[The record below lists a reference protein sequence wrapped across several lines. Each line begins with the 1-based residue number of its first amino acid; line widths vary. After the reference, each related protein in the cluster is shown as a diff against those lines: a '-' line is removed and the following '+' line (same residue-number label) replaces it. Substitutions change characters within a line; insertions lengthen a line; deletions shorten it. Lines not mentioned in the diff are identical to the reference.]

1 MASVGSIRLW
11 LRRRLICSLG
21 IMSTVNRAAVVSAFC
36 EECVWL
42 YCLRKHFAD
51 LFESGE
57 RRQRLLT
64 EVAETFFH
72 DLNLVLIDY
81 LLLQMCKLTDTASSG
96 TNKDNLTTNYI
107 LGLNWTQE
115 TAKRLYAANQDIMK
129 FRARIDDARR
139 KLIAHL
145 DLRAR
150 LQALDLGSFSPEDEV
165 SFWDALREFV
175 EVAHEEAVGGP
186 FDLEVAMPAGDV
198 ANLIHNLKDGVDYND
213 LHGQDG
219 AFLLSRYGHRR
230 FDDA

>member
-1 MASVGSIRLW
+1 
-11 LRRRLICSLG
+11 
-21 IMSTVNRAAVVSAFC
+21 MSTFNRAAVVSAFC
-36 EECVWL
+36 EECAWL
-42 YCLRKHFAD
+42 HCLRKHFTD

-57 RRQRLLT
+57 RRRLLLA

-81 LLLQMCKLTDTASSG
+81 LLLQMCKLTDPASSG
-96 TNKDNLTTNYI
+96 ASKDNLTTNYI
-107 LGLNWTQE
+107 LALNWTPK
-115 TAKRLYAANQDIMK
+115 TAKQLHDANQDIMR

-150 LQALDLGSFSPEDEV
+150 LQPLDLGSFSPEDEAE
-165 SFWDALREFV
+165 FWGALRVFV
-175 EVAHEEAVGGP
+175 EVAHEEAVGCP
-186 FDLEVAMPAGDV
+186 FDLDVAMPAGDV
-198 ANLIHNLKDGVDYND
+198 ANLIHSLRDGVDYDD

>member
-1 MASVGSIRLW
+1 MNTI
-11 LRRRLICSLG
+11 
-21 IMSTVNRAAVVSAFC
+21 NRAAVVSTFC

-42 YCLRKHFAD
+42 YCLRKHFTD

-57 RRQRLLT
+57 RRRLLLT

-81 LLLQMCKLTDTASSG
+81 LLLQMCKLTDPASSG

-115 TAKRLYAANQDIMK
+115 TATRLHVANQDLMR

-150 LQALDLGSFSPEDEV
+150 LQALDLGSFSPEDEAE
-165 SFWDALREFV
+165 FWGALRVFIQA
-175 EVAHEEAVGGP
+175 AHEEAIGGP
-186 FDLEVAMPAGDV
+186 LDLDVTMPDGDV
-198 ANLIHNLKDGVDYND
+198 ANLIHRLRDAVDYDD